1 MITELGR
8 FAVIVKSSGFKM
20 ERRSC
25 LEMLRAEKGICAF
38 GWMLES
44 EIGESRE

>member
-8 FAVIVKSSGFKM
+8 LAVIVKSSGLRM
-20 ERRSC
+20 ERTSC
-25 LEMLRAEKGICAF
+25 FEILRAEKGICASVC
-38 GWMLES
+38 MLES